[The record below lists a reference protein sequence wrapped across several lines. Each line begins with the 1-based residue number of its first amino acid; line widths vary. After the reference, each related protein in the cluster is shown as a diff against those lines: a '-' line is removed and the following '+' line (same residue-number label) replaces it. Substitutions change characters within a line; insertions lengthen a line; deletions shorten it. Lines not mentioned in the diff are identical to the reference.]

1 MASRGNRP
9 YLSAVA
15 VLRLVYPLA
24 AWTVA
29 MQQSQDAGNT
39 TPLAILREADHLPGQ
54 QDAAAAEAICLE
66 VYECPSES
74 AVPLPR
80 EVFAGPHD
88 TRWGITSPGQCG
100 QVEGPPR

>member
-1 MASRGNRP
+1 
-9 YLSAVA
+9 
-15 VLRLVYPLA
+15 
-24 AWTVA
+24 

-39 TPLAILREADHLPGQ
+39 TPLAILREADHLLGQ
-54 QDAAAAEAICLE
+54 QDAAVAEAICLD

-80 EVFAGPHD
+80 EVFVGPHD
-88 TRWGITSPGQCG
+88 TRWGITSPGQYG